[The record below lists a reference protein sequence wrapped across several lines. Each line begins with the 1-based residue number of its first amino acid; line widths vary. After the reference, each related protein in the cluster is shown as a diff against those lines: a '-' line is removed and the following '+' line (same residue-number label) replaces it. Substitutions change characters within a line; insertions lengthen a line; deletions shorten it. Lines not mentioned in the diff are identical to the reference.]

1 MSGMS
6 AATRMVLTAATVLM
20 CAATWTSPVMA
31 QQWPM
36 KTITAISP
44 FGPGTSLEAA
54 ARPVFEQMARELGQ
68 SIVVEH
74 RPGAGSTTG
83 SAAAARATPDGYTL
97 LLQSSTFAIVHSVFK
112 NRTYDT
118 LQEFVPVV
126 AFGVQPYVLVASPS
140 KGYKTMA
147 DLVSAAKAN
156 PGKMNFASLGVGSA
170 PHVAAERF
178 KLTAGIEAQNVS
190 FRGPPEALTETMTG
204 RIDFYFIP
212 LGSALSLIKDG
223 KLTPLAVSTAARAV
237 ELPDVPTI
245 KEAGLKEDGFE
256 LWVGLFAPAKTSN
269 EIVSKLHAAAQ
280 KAMQDDTVKQRLSSL
295 SLKPLQM
302 TQQEFAEYFRNDVAA
317 TAEVIAKAKIE
328 LQ

>member
-1 MSGMS
+1 MSGIG
-6 AATRMVLTAATVLM
+6 AAKRMGFTAAALLM
-20 CAATWTSPVMA
+20 CAATLSSPSTA
-31 QQWPM
+31 QQWPT

-97 LLQSSTFAIVHSVFK
+97 LLQSSTFAIAHSVFK

-118 LQEFVPVV
+118 LQDFIPIV
-126 AFGVQPYVLVASPS
+126 AFGVQPYVLVVSPS
-140 KGYKTMA
+140 KGYKTAA

-156 PGKMNFASLGVGSA
+156 PGKLNFASLGVGSA

-178 KLTAGIEAQNVS
+178 KLSAGIEAQNVS

-223 KLTPLAVSTAARAV
+223 KLTALAVSTAARA
-237 ELPDVPTI
+237 EHLPDVPTI
-245 KEAGLKEDGFE
+245 KEAGLKEEGFE

-269 EIVSKLHAAAQ
+269 EIVSKLHAVAQ
-280 KAMQDDTVKQRLSSL
+280 RAMQDDTVKQRLSSL
-295 SLKPLQM
+295 SLKAMPM
-302 TQQEFAEYFRNDVAA
+302 TQQQFSEYFRKDVAE
-317 TAEVIAKAKIE
+317 TAYVITKGKIE
-328 LQ
+328 VQ

>member
-1 MSGMS
+1 MSMRNAVRVWALG
-6 AATRMVLTAATVLM
+6 V
-20 CAATWTSPVMA
+20 CAASLLIAEGDRPAWA
-31 QQWPM
+31 QPYPT

-54 ARPVFEQMARELGQ
+54 ARPVFEGMSRDLGQ
-68 SIVVEH
+68 AIVVEH

-83 SAAAARATPDGYTL
+83 SASAARATPDGYTL
-97 LLQSSTFAIVHSVFK
+97 LLQSSTFAIAHSVYK
-112 NRTYDT
+112 KRAYDT
-118 LQEFVPVV
+118 LQDFIPIV
-126 AFGVQPYVLVASPS
+126 AFGVQPYVLVVAPS
-140 KGYKTMA
+140 KGFKTVA

-178 KLTAGIEAQNVS
+178 RLSAGIDAQNVS

-223 KLTPLAVSTAARAV
+223 KLTPLAVSTATRAA

-245 KEAGLKEDGFE
+245 KEAGLKADGFE
-256 LWVGLFAPAKTSN
+256 LWVGLFAPAKTPV
-269 EIVSKLHAAAQ
+269 EIVNKLNAAAQ
-280 KAMQDDTVKQRLSSL
+280 RAMQDETVSQRLSAL
-295 SLKPLQM
+295 SLKPIPMSPKQ
-302 TQQEFAEYFRNDVAA
+302 FADYFRKDVEE
-317 TAEVIAKAKIE
+317 TADVIAKAKIE
-328 LQ
+328 IP